1 MILRTYVAPRMN
13 NDQDDQNIVVLR
25 KLTSTAV
32 SSSPPPSPLFPAGK
46 VYHGSHQKSHN
57 TGSHARLHVGLRIP
71 SGAK

>member
-1 MILRTYVAPRMN
+1 MY

-32 SSSPPPSPLFPAGK
+32 SSSPHHRRRLFPRK
-46 VYHGSHQKSHN
+46 VYHDSHQKSHN
-57 TGSHARLHVGLRIP
+57 TTGSHARLHVGLRIS